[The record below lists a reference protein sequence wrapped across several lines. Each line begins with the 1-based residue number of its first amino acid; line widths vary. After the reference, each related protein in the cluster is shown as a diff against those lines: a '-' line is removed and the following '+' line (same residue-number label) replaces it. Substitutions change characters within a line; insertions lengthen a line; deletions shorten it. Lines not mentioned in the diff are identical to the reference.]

1 MSGAERRVDTA
12 TVLFTDVVGS
22 TSQRAR
28 IGEEAA
34 DRLRQAHDAFV
45 NSAIQTNRGVVV
57 KHTGDGVMATFSAA
71 VDAVGAAVAI
81 QQAVDLHNRRGET
94 EPIEVR
100 IGISVGDVTF
110 EGDDCFGLPVVEAQ
124 RLESAAEPGG
134 ILCADIVRHLARG
147 RGGFEF
153 TEHGDLELKGI
164 PGTVPTAA
172 VHWEALA
179 EPTRGAVDQAPM
191 PPALSS
197 PSTFPLA
204 GRSEVFDQ
212 LVAEWKESA
221 TGSRRVVLLA
231 GEPGVGKTRLAT
243 ELALTA
249 RDQNALVLAGRCDED
264 LGLAFQPFV
273 EALRFQL
280 ELADDVAPVG
290 WLGAFAGELV
300 RLVPEVAD
308 RVPGAEPRRG
318 DAESERARLFEAVTA
333 WLRTTAAGAPLLLVL
348 DDLHW
353 ADPPTLA
360 LFRHLV
366 HETAN
371 DRVMILGTYRD
382 TDLDRSHPLAAAL
395 AEFRRL
401 GAVQRIAIDGL
412 DRDGVAQFLERS
424 AGHDLDDAGL
434 ALADA
439 VFAETNGNPFFVGE
453 IMRNLVESGA
463 LVVRDGRWTSDLTLA
478 EVGLPEG
485 VREVVGRRISRLDES
500 TQRSLSVAAV
510 IGAEFDVRVLA
521 DVVGID
527 EDDALDQLDRAR
539 ATGLLNEVG
548 LDRYRFGHALVRT
561 TLLEE
566 LTTTRRI
573 RTHRKIAEALES
585 RHGADPT
592 RVLSELAY
600 HFGEASAA
608 GVADKAVEYAGRAG
622 DAAMDASAPDDAI
635 RWYSLA
641 LEHLEDDDIDVATE
655 VDLLTRLA
663 RAQQQTALG
672 DVRDTVVRAATIA
685 RNHGLAEPMAEA
697 LLVSGRTSFDQDQP
711 SDPEK
716 IELLE
721 HALTVLDEAS
731 ALRARVLGALSVE
744 LIFVGD
750 TRRFALL
757 DDALAA
763 ARASGDRVALIE
775 VGVARFNARSR
786 KTWHG
791 DAFRREAELQRE
803 LWAAADSLD
812 DPMSMTSAWLGSGFH
827 AMVSGDG
834 PGTRTALAALEAL
847 AAVGSGAVIDRAVL
861 MIGEMV
867 AASDGE
873 LVVAEARS
881 AELFKLLSAM
891 GIPEAITYRAT
902 MGFAGRREQ
911 DRLAELLPDWTEF
924 RDARPQVFDATDAAV
939 MYMLATTGEI
949 DEAARLLDR
958 AAANEFAAVPDDAGW
973 PMAIALYAETAALV
987 ADRHAAAILA
997 DIIGPFAAIR
1007 VQLGTGG
1014 IMCGPA
1020 TRLVARLEAVLGD
1033 DDGSDRSFAAAV
1045 EDADRLES
1053 PIWRARCRLD
1063 WAEQLLS
1070 RAEVDRARVL
1080 IDEAEAAIGE
1090 LDVPAVRRQ
1099 LSELRD

>member
-1 MSGAERRVDTA
+1 MSGAARRVDTA

-34 DRLRQAHDAFV
+34 DRLRNTHDSFV
-45 NSAIQTNRGVVV
+45 NSAIETNRGVVV

-94 EPIEVR
+94 EAIEVR

-110 EGDDCFGLPVVEAQ
+110 EGEDCFGLPVVEAQ
-124 RLESAAEPGG
+124 RLESAADPGG

-153 TEHGDLELKGI
+153 TEYGDLELKGI

-172 VHWEALA
+172 VQWEPIAA
-179 EPTRGAVDQAPM
+179 PTMGAVDQAPL
-191 PPALSS
+191 PPALAS

-204 GRSEVFDQ
+204 GRTEVFDQ
-212 LVAEWKESA
+212 LVTEWKESA

-249 RDQNALVLAGRCDED
+249 REQDALVLAGRCDED

-280 ELADDVAPVG
+280 ELPDEVAPTA
-290 WLGAFAGELV
+290 WLGPLAGELV

-308 RVPGAEPRRG
+308 RIPGAEPRRG
-318 DAESERARLFEAVTA
+318 DAESERARLFEAVTG
-333 WLRTTAAGAPLLLVL
+333 WVRTTAAGAPLLLVL

-395 AEFRRL
+395 AEFRRI
-401 GAVQRIAIDGL
+401 GAVQRVAIDGL

-424 AGHDLDDAGL
+424 AGHDLDQAGL
-434 ALADA
+434 DLADA
-439 VFAETNGNPFFVGE
+439 VFAETTGNPFFVGE

-478 EVGLPEG
+478 QVGLPEG
-485 VREVVGRRISRLDES
+485 VREVVGRRISRLDEP

-548 LDRYRFGHALVRT
+548 LDRYRFGHTLVRT

-566 LTTTRRI
+566 LTTTRRV
-573 RTHRKIAEALES
+573 RTHRKIAEALEA
-585 RHGADPT
+585 RHGADPGK
-592 RVLSELAY
+592 VLPELAF

-608 GVADKAVEYAGRAG
+608 GVAEKAVEYAGRAG
-622 DAAMDASAPDDAI
+622 DAAMEASAPDDAI

-641 LEHLEDDDIDVATE
+641 LEHLEDDEIDVATE
-655 VDLLTRLA
+655 VDLLIRLA

-672 DVRDTVVRAATIA
+672 AVRDTVVLAA
-685 RNHGLAEPMAEA
+685 RKCREHGLATAMAEA
-697 LLVSGRTSFDQDQP
+697 LLVSGRMSFDQDQP

-721 HALTVLDEAS
+721 QVLHGLEDQS
-731 ALRARVLGALSVE
+731 ALRARVLAALSVE

-750 TRRFALL
+750 TRRFGLL
-757 DDALAA
+757 DDALAT
-763 ARASGDRVALIE
+763 ARASGDRVALVE
-775 VGVARFNARSR
+775 VGTARFNARSR
-786 KTWHG
+786 KTWNG
-791 DAFRREAELQRE
+791 EVFRQEAELQRE
-803 LWAAADSLD
+803 LWAAAAALA
-812 DPMSMTSAWLGSGFH
+812 DPISMMSAWMSNGFH
-827 AMVSGDG
+827 ALVSCDG
-834 PGTRTALAALEAL
+834 PGMRAALAALEDL
-847 AAVGSGAVIDRAVL
+847 AAAGHGAATDRAIL
-861 MIGEMV
+861 MIGEMI

-881 AELFKLLSAM
+881 AELYRLLSAM
-891 GIPEAITYRAT
+891 GLPEAITYRAT
-902 MGFAGRREQ
+902 MGLAGRREQ
-911 DRLAELLPDWTEF
+911 DRLAEMIPVWTEF
-924 RDARPQVFDATDAAV
+924 RDSRPLVFDATDAAV
-939 MYMLATTGEI
+939 MFMLATTGEI
-949 DEAARLLDR
+949 DEASVLLDR
-958 AAANEFAAVPDDAGW
+958 AAATDFVGVPDDAGW
-973 PMAIALYAETAALV
+973 PMAIALYAETAAIV
-987 ADRHAAAILA
+987 ADRRAAATLA
-997 DIIGPFAAIR
+997 EIIRPLAADR
-1007 VQLGTGG
+1007 AQLGTGG

-1020 TRLVARLEAVLGD
+1020 TRLVACLEAVLGQD
-1033 DDGSDRSFAAAV
+1033 EQSNTSFAAAI
-1045 EDADRLES
+1045 EDADRSES

-1063 WAEQLLS
+1063 WAETLLARGDS
-1070 RAEVDRARVL
+1070 ERATAL
-1080 IDEAEAAIGE
+1080 IDEAEHAIGD
-1090 LDVPAVRRQ
+1090 LDLPAVQRQ
-1099 LSELRD
+1099 LREVRA